1 MRCDNYDLPRQ
12 ARDRHKKNKT
22 TVSQNRVTRGYD
34 NAHLLADLERKLPLC
49 LLAAR
54 CVDPAGDATALGCP
68 LDEAHVS
75 HHERTYM
82 HKGE

>member
-1 MRCDNYDLPRQ
+1 
-12 ARDRHKKNKT
+12 
-22 TVSQNRVTRGYD
+22 VTRGYD
-34 NAHLLADLERKLPLC
+34 NAHLLADLERKLPLR

-54 CVDPAGDATALGCP
+54 CVDPAGDAAALRCP

-82 HKGE
+82 MYTRQSDTWQDDRATHGLDRLTD